1 MPNEQKVLE
10 AHLRLILTT
19 GANMGVAQ
27 VLTQHNAPLNEVRS
41 VLTIARE
48 SALRALIF
56 WNSEGNFTI
65 TFQRLEQFGVGPQT
79 LSAIEAGL
87 FHFQGQLREFYC
99 SDSPRKPQ
107 LQQIYNLGVNLGWG
121 FAFCVYSHEQNDI
134 RAALER
140 ARSHANAA
148 QIFNNPEASITPAY
162 TSLLNNG
169 VGPQTGKVIQG
180 VTESFQ
186 RELGD
191 TICRAT
197 L

>member
-1 MPNEQKVLE
+1 MPKETKILQ

-27 VLTQHNAPLNEVRS
+27 VLTQHNAQLNEVRS

-56 WNSEGNFTI
+56 WNSEESFTL
-65 TFQRLEQFGVGPQT
+65 TFQRLEQFGTGSQT

-87 FHFQGQLREFYC
+87 FHLQGQLRELYC
-99 SDSPRKPQ
+99 SDSPRRPQ

-121 FAFCVYSHEQNDI
+121 FSFCVFSHEQDEV
-134 RAALER
+134 RAVLDR
-140 ARSHANAA
+140 ARAHAGAA
-148 QIFNNPEASITPAY
+148 QVFHNPEASITPAY
-162 TSLLNNG
+162 TSLVNNG
-169 VGPQTGKVIQG
+169 VGSQTGRVIQG

-186 RELGD
+186 RELDD
-191 TICRAT
+191 TLCRAAF
-197 L
+197 